1 MTHAARWRFL
11 SLIVGALAL
20 GAMLALNVL
29 FMVYEL
35 TRLASRT
42 TEEEAALVEVEDGR
56 AGLPPIIRSYLDAT
70 PSLIVS
76 WGLVIAIATVRMLA
90 GLVVV
95 PTAHKLC
102 GKFRFRDQVRS
113 FFFLFFFFL
122 RSFFFL
128 FFFFL
133 LLRPSGLTTE
143 ARPSSKCVRCLSPS
157 CRSRPVARCSRLS
170 CLRCFS
176 DASPPAS
183 PARPPRRTDAR
194 AVCVVYRLST
204 H

>member
-1 MTHAARWRFL
+1 MNWEWVTVTHAARWRFL

-29 FMVYEL
+29 YMVSEL

-113 FFFLFFFFL
+113 FFFSFS
-122 RSFFFL
+122 SFFAHS
-128 FFFFL
+128 FFSFSSFFYL
-133 LLRPSGLTTE
+133 
-143 ARPSSKCVRCLSPS
+143 
-157 CRSRPVARCSRLS
+157 
-170 CLRCFS
+170 
-176 DASPPAS
+176 D
-183 PARPPRRTDAR
+183 R
-194 AVCVVYRLST
+194 AG
-204 H
+204 